1 MRGAKGPRKLL
12 NTKEQLYMSAQRAL
26 MRHPYSV
33 HEMKKYLEGRAE
45 NKELV
50 PPILARLSELTYLDD
65 GKYALNFAAQHARIR
80 RQGRFRITR
89 DLRTKGVADR
99 HIEAAIA
106 AVFAERDE
114 SEGVRERIRR
124 KLAHARGPLDQK
136 KMASLYRNLL
146 GAGFSSE
153 IIRAEMKRITRG
165 DVPELPDVEAMDLD
179 GELHAPGHLDE

>member
-65 GKYALNFAAQHARIR
+65 SKYALNFAAQHARLR

-99 HIEAAIA
+99 HIEAALA
-106 AVFAERDE
+106 TVFAERDE

-165 DVPELPDVEAMDLD
+165 DVPELPDVEPMDLEESA
-179 GELHAPGHLDE
+179 GRAGHLDE